1 MRKCYAIF
9 VRICYWLLNNKGIAF
24 AVYFK
29 EVHADVGLL
38 PFKITILLQ
47 DEHSI
52 PYCD

>member
-1 MRKCYAIF
+1 MRTIF
-9 VRICYWLLNNKGIAF
+9 GCIELNLFDNKGIAF

-29 EVHADVGLL
+29 EVHADVGVL
-38 PFKITILLQ
+38 PFKITTLLQ

>member
-29 EVHADVGLL
+29 EVHATWVVFYIELE
-38 PFKITILLQ
+38 F
-47 DEHSI
+47 
-52 PYCD
+52 